1 MSALIL
7 DEIHSYY
14 GISHVLHGLSLELK
28 EMEVVCLLGRNGAG
42 KTTTIRSIMGLTPP
56 RSGKVFIFGK
66 EMQGKKPYEI
76 FSSGVRLVPQGRHV
90 FPMLTVE
97 ENLRLALVQSGIK
110 DQKSELE
117 KAYEMFPVLREKSRD
132 RGRTLSGGQLQMVAN
147 ARALI
152 GPARLILMDEPT
164 EGLSPILIEQI
175 GKSVLEMKHSGKT
188 VLLAE
193 QHLQMALN
201 IGDRH
206 YIIDNGH
213 LVFQGTSA
221 DIRANEEVQA
231 TYLGVSKERIT
242 IKKKVT
248 ESLRQDKF
256 RKNG

>member
-7 DEIHSYY
+7 DEIQSYY
-14 GISHVLHGLSLELK
+14 GISHVLHGLSLEVK
-28 EMEVVCLLGRNGAG
+28 EKEVVCLLGRNGAG
-42 KTTTIRSIMGLTPP
+42 KTTTLRSIIGLTPP
-56 RSGKVFIFGK
+56 RSGRVIIFGN
-66 EMQGKKPYEI
+66 EMQGRKPYEI
-76 FSSGVRLVPQGRHV
+76 FRSGVRLIPQGRRI

-97 ENLRLALVQSGIK
+97 ENLRLALVQAGTK
-110 DQKSELE
+110 DEKRELE
-117 KAYEMFPVLREKSRD
+117 KAYEMFPVLREKCRD

-164 EGLSPILIEQI
+164 EGLAPILIEQI
-175 GKSVLEMKHSGKT
+175 AKSIVEMKQSGKT

-201 IGDRH
+201 VGDRH

-221 DIRANEEVQA
+221 DIRADGEVQA

-242 IKKKVT
+242 T
-248 ESLRQDKF
+248 RRER
-256 RKNG
+256 RE